1 MKTFTAQVDEWARKS
16 EARMIAV
23 VRDAAQNTVDMMQIP
38 TAKGGNMPVD
48 TGTLRNSIQAGINAP
63 RISPAVRPSNPLNY
77 DANEIALVIAGLE
90 PGETLYVTYSA
101 NYARFVE
108 YGANGR
114 PGRGFVRL
122 ATQKWKRT
130 VAASA
135 IEARRRVESGQ

>member
-23 VRDAAQNTVDMMQIP
+23 VRDAAQKTVDMMQKP

-48 TGTLRNSIQAGINAP
+48 TGFLRNSLQAGINAP
-63 RISPAVRPSNPLNY
+63 KVGPSVNPGNPVAQNDGDIVL
-77 DANEIALVIAGLE
+77 AIQGVE
-90 PGETLYVTYSA
+90 PGDTLYLTYSA

-135 IEARRRVESGQ
+135 IEARRAAGDL

>member
-23 VRDAAQNTVDMMQIP
+23 VRDAAQKTRDLMQIP
-38 TAKGGNMPVD
+38 TEKGGNMPVD

-63 RISPAVRPSNPLNY
+63 KVAPAFRPANPY
-77 DANEIALVIAGLE
+77 DYDEAGTALVIAGLE
-90 PGETLYVTYSA
+90 PGDTLYLTYSA

-135 IEARRRVESGQ
+135 IEARRAAGDL